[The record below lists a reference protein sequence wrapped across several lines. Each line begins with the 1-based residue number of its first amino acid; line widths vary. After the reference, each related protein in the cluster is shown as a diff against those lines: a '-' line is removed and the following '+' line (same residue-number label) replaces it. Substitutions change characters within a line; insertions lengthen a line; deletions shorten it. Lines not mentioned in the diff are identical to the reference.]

1 MSIKA
6 DCVRRIAN
14 WPAMKGHHKFEKS
27 TFDPT
32 KLQDDIQKM
41 SPKIHEL
48 LEKIKQLDD
57 TDMTKEGRHYKHFI
71 FSDVKQG
78 GYGSKIVASAFI
90 ANGKTLAYDRNLKV
104 KSNDELL
111 LTKGQNM
118 ALLCS
123 TGVYD
128 KPINAQ
134 TKREILGKFNE
145 RPLNVYGDAI
155 RFIVMDSGYKEG
167 IDLFD
172 VKYVHILEPQ
182 SSRADEKQVIGR
194 GTRTCGQKGLE
205 FIKNNG
211 WTLEVYIYD
220 VNIPEDLAKI
230 LDAPTLFDLY
240 LKHSNIDLRKL
251 AFSSQLDR
259 MALVGSVDYELNKNI
274 HDFRVLGDEVNINDI
289 FTGGAAE
296 DSLCAVKDCGAR
308 AKKSFPIDTLKFVIA
323 YFGVEEALP
332 RKFVN
337 ARELRQFLCEEM
349 KTNRDFC
356 DSMKDMREDLKLFV
370 YKHASELLTVIKNR
384 KYMSL
389 PAYYRAMYRK
399 FIRSYLPED
408 KLPEIDVRV
417 PSPDIPD
424 TPRTPIKTPD
434 TPRTPVKTP
443 DTPPDIDEKEDHRK
457 KIATPVTPK
466 TPSPPPDFS
475 PAKSVKS
482 VNARTRTLTFLGVR
496 EDIRKNYM
504 QFKWPRVE
512 LKNMCGGGSVP
523 VKFNP
528 TQDFIR
534 HYLTPSSAQKGML
547 LYHSVGTGK
556 TCTAIAT
563 ATSSFEKQG
572 YTILWVTRTTLK
584 SDIWKNMF
592 DQICSIPIQQR
603 LGAGNRTPT
612 AYGDR
617 MRLLSDSWSIRPM
630 SYKQFSNLIEGK
642 NDLYKALVKRNGSAD
657 PLRKTLLIIDEAH
670 KLYGG
675 ADLSSVERPDMN
687 KLKKALMHSYQHSGE
702 DSVKVMVMTATPYT
716 NDPMELV
723 QLLNLLKPKDQQ
735 IEDDFDKFSEKYLD
749 SAGNFTKRGS
759 RAFLD
764 DIAGLI
770 SYLNREKD
778 ARQFSQ
784 PIVMKVMTPM
794 SRRGEADMPN
804 VDDLEIEMSGLR
816 EEVKEYA
823 EKKKAVREGVKGACQ
838 DLTPKEKKACMAQV
852 KADAKA
858 KLEFMMRAEKSSKND
873 IKTLRAAISKAKKD
887 LKDDFSQVGVLQS
900 KCMKGPA
907 KKKDSRINSA
917 SSTQSE

>member
-1 MSIKA
+1 MKA
-6 DCVRRIAN
+6 
-14 WPAMKGHHKFEKS
+14 HHKFEKP
-27 TFDPT
+27 TFDPE
-32 KLQDDIQKM
+32 KLQADIEKM
-41 SPKIHEL
+41 SPKIYEL
-48 LEKIKQLDD
+48 LAKIRQLDD

-90 ANGKTLAYDRNLKV
+90 ANGMTLAYDQSLKV
-104 KSNDELL
+104 KSDADLL
-111 LTKGQNM
+111 ATKGKNM

-289 FTGGAAE
+289 FTGGAAG
-296 DSLCAVKDCGAR
+296 DSLCAVSNCGSR
-308 AKKSFPIDTLKFVIA
+308 AKKDFPINTLKFVIA
-323 YFGVEEALP
+323 YLGVEETLP
-332 RKFVN
+332 RKFVK
-337 ARELRQFLCEEM
+337 AGELRAFLCQEM
-349 KTNRDFC
+349 KTNGDFC
-356 DSMKDMREDLKLFV
+356 DAVNDMNDDIKLFIF
-370 YKHASELLTVIKNR
+370 KHATELLAVIKNR
-384 KYMSL
+384 KYLSM
-389 PAYYRAMYRK
+389 PMYYRALYRK
-399 FIRSYLPED
+399 FIRTYLPEG
-408 KLPEIDVRV
+408 KLPNIDVRV
-417 PSPDIPD
+417 PSPDSPE
-424 TPRTPIKTPD
+424 TPKTPKTPD
-434 TPRTPVKTP
+434 TPSPRSP
-443 DTPPDIDEKEDHRK
+443 D
-457 KIATPVTPK
+457 
-466 TPSPPPDFS
+466 TPSPPPAKKTPIAPRTPSPLPSFS

-482 VNARTRTLTFLGVR
+482 VDAHTRTLTFLGVR
-496 EDIRKNYM
+496 EDIRKNYV

-512 LKNMCGGGSVP
+512 LQNMCGGGSLP

-534 HYLTPSSAQKGML
+534 HYFTPSSAQKGML

-563 ATSSFEKQG
+563 ASSSFEKQG
-572 YTILWVTRTTLK
+572 YTVLWVTRTTLK

-592 DQICSIPIQQR
+592 DQICSIPIQKR
-603 LGAGNRTPT
+603 LGAGNRIPA

-642 NDLYKALVKRNGSAD
+642 NDLYKALVKRNGSED

-687 KLKKALMHSYQHSGE
+687 KLKKALMHSYKHSGK

-723 QLLNLLKPKDQQ
+723 QLLNLLKPRDQQ
-735 IEDDFDKFSEKYLD
+735 IEEDFDKFSEKYLD

-759 RAFLD
+759 RVFLD
-764 DIAGLI
+764 DVAGLI

-784 PIVMKVMTPM
+784 PIVMKVLTPM
-794 SRRGEADMPN
+794 SRRGEADTPN
-804 VDDLEIEMSGLR
+804 VRELEAEMSGLR

-823 EKKKAVREGVKGACQ
+823 VKKKAVKGAVKNACQ
-838 DLTPKEKKACMAQV
+838 DLKSKEKKACMAQV
-852 KADAKA
+852 KAEAKA
-858 KLEFMMRAEKSSKND
+858 QLDVMAHEEKTAKENL
-873 IKTLRAAISKAKKD
+873 KTLRAAISKAKKD
-887 LKDDFSQVGVLQS
+887 LKDDFSQVGVLQT
-900 KCMKGPA
+900 KCMSGPA
-907 KKKDSRINSA
+907 KKKKAKQNSVATSDSA
-917 SSTQSE
+917 SNA

>member
-1 MSIKA
+1 MKA
-6 DCVRRIAN
+6 
-14 WPAMKGHHKFEKS
+14 HHKFEKS
-27 TFDPT
+27 TFDPA
-32 KLQDDIQKM
+32 KLQEDIEKM
-41 SPKIHEL
+41 SPKIYEL
-48 LEKIKQLDD
+48 LAKIKQLDAA
-57 TDMTKEGRHYKHFI
+57 DMTKEGRHYKHFI

-90 ANGKTLAYDRNLKV
+90 ANGMTLAYDRNLKV
-104 KSNDELL
+104 RSDADL
-111 LTKGQNM
+111 LTTKGKNM

-134 TKREILGKFNE
+134 TKREILGKFNQ

-289 FTGGAAE
+289 FTGGAAG

-332 RKFVN
+332 RKFAN
-337 ARELRQFLCEEM
+337 ARDLRQFLCEEM
-349 KTNRDFC
+349 KTNGDFC
-356 DSMKDMREDLKLFV
+356 DAMDDMREDLKLFV
-370 YKHASELLTVIKNR
+370 YKHASELLVVIENR
-384 KYMSL
+384 KFLSL
-389 PAYYRAMYRK
+389 PTYYRMMYRK
-399 FIRSYLPED
+399 FIRTYLPEG
-408 KLPEIDVRV
+408 KLPDIHVRM

-424 TPRTPIKTPD
+424 TPRTP
-434 TPRTPVKTP
+434 VKTP
-443 DTPPDIDEKEDHRK
+443 DNDEEEDNDRK
-457 KIATPVTPK
+457 KKVATPK
-466 TPSPPPDFS
+466 TPSPLPIFS

-482 VNARTRTLTFLGVR
+482 VDAHTRTLTFLGVR

-512 LKNMCGGGSVP
+512 LKNMCGGGSIP

-534 HYLTPSSAQKGML
+534 HYFTPSSAQKGML

-563 ATSSFEKQG
+563 ASSSFEKQG

-592 DQICSIPIQQR
+592 DQICSIPIQKR
-603 LGAGNRTPT
+603 LGAGNRIPA

-642 NDLYKALVKRNGSAD
+642 NDLYKALVKRNGSKD

-687 KLKKALMHSYQHSGE
+687 KLKKALMHSYKHSGK

-723 QLLNLLKPKDQQ
+723 QLVNLLKPSDQQ
-735 IEDDFDKFSEKYLD
+735 IEENFDKFSEKYLD
-749 SAGNFTKRGS
+749 SAGNFTKRGN

-784 PIVMKVMTPM
+784 PIVMRVLTPM
-794 SRRGEADMPN
+794 SRREADAPN
-804 VDDLEIEMSGLR
+804 VSKLEVEMSRVR
-816 EEVKEYA
+816 EDIKEYA
-823 EKKKAVREGVKGACQ
+823 EKKKAVKETVKDVVKDECQ
-838 DLTPKEKKACMAQV
+838 DLAPKEKKACMAQV
-852 KADAKA
+852 KADVKAELDDITQDEKTAKESL
-858 KLEFMMRAEKSSKND
+858 KV
-873 IKTLRAAISKAKKD
+873 LRNTISKAKKD

-900 KCMKGPA
+900 KCMKGPS
-907 KKKDSRINSA
+907 KKKA
-917 SSTQSE
+917 SSISSSRYYIPLSS

>member
-14 WPAMKGHHKFEKS
+14 WPAMKPHHKFEKPA
-27 TFDPT
+27 FDPA
-32 KLQDDIQKM
+32 KLKEDIQNM
-41 SPKIHEL
+41 SPKINEL
-48 LEKIKQLDD
+48 LAKIKQLDD

-78 GYGSKIVASAFI
+78 GYGSKIVASALI
-90 ANGKTLAYDRNLKV
+90 ADGMTLAYDRSLKV
-104 KSNDELL
+104 KSDQELL
-111 LTKGQNM
+111 TTKGQNM

-134 TKREILGKFNE
+134 TKREILGKFNQ
-145 RPLNVYGDAI
+145 RPLNIYGDAI
-155 RFIVMDSGYKEG
+155 RVIVMDSGYKEG

-259 MALVGSVDYELNKNI
+259 MAFVGSVDYELNKNI

-289 FTGGAAE
+289 FTGGAGE
-296 DSLCAVKDCGAR
+296 KSLCTVNNCGTRSKKD
-308 AKKSFPIDTLKFVIA
+308 FPITTLKFVIA
-323 YFGVEEALP
+323 YFGVEEELP
-332 RKFVN
+332 RKF
-337 ARELRQFLCEEM
+337 AKAGDLRKFLCEEM
-349 KTNRDFC
+349 KTNSDFC
-356 DSMKDMREDLKLFV
+356 DAVDDMKEDIKLFIF
-370 YKHASELLTVIKNR
+370 KHATELLAVINNK
-384 KYMSL
+384 KYWSL
-389 PAYYRAMYRK
+389 PSSYRSMFRK
-399 FIRSYLPED
+399 FINTFLPEG
-408 KLPEIDVRV
+408 EIPDIEVRV

-424 TPRTPIKTPD
+424 TPRTPKPD
-434 TPRTPVKTP
+434 S
-443 DTPPDIDEKEDHRK
+443 DDEDEDDDKK
-457 KIATPVTPK
+457 KIATPVPPK
-466 TPSPPPDFS
+466 TPSPLPIFS

-482 VNARTRTLTFLGVR
+482 VDARTRTLTFLGVR

-512 LKNMCGGGSVP
+512 LQNMCGGGSVP

-534 HYLTPSSAQKGML
+534 HYFTPSSAQKGML

-603 LGAGNRTPT
+603 LGAGNRIPS

-642 NDLYKALVKRNGSAD
+642 NDLYKALVKRNGSDD

-723 QLLNLLKPKDQQ
+723 QLVNLLKPKDQH
-735 IEDDFDKFSEKYLD
+735 IEENFDKFSEKYLD

-759 RAFLD
+759 RMFLD
-764 DIAGLI
+764 DIAGLV
-770 SYLNREKD
+770 SFLNREKD

-794 SRRGEADMPN
+794 SRRGEADVPN
-804 VDDLEIEMSGLR
+804 VGDLEATLSGLR
-816 EEVKEYA
+816 EEAKEYA
-823 EKKKAVREGVKGACQ
+823 EKKKAIKESVKSACQ

-858 KLEFMMRAEKSSKND
+858 QLDVMMRAEKSSKEE
-873 IKTLRAAISKAKKD
+873 IKTLRATMSKAKKD
-887 LKDDFSQVGVLQS
+887 LKDDFSQAGILQS
-900 KCMKGPA
+900 KCMSGPA
-907 KKKDSRINSA
+907 KKKKAKQSSVATSDSA
-917 SSTQSE
+917 SSA

>member
-1 MSIKA
+1 MKA
-6 DCVRRIAN
+6 
-14 WPAMKGHHKFEKS
+14 HHKFEKS
-27 TFDPT
+27 TFDPA
-32 KLQDDIQKM
+32 KLQEDIEKM
-41 SPKIHEL
+41 SPKIYEL
-48 LEKIKQLDD
+48 LAKIKQLDE
-57 TDMTKEGRHYKHFI
+57 TDMAKEGRHYKHFI

-90 ANGKTLAYDRNLKV
+90 ASGMTLAYDRSLKV
-104 KSNDELL
+104 KSDADL
-111 LTKGQNM
+111 LTTKGKNM

-220 VNIPEDLAKI
+220 VSIPEDLAKI
-230 LDAPTLFDLY
+230 LDASTLFDLY

-289 FTGGAAE
+289 FTGGADG
-296 DSLCAVKDCGAR
+296 DSLCTVKDCGAR

-323 YFGVEEALP
+323 YFGVEEELP
-332 RKFVN
+332 KKFAS
-337 ARELRQFLCEEM
+337 ARDLRQFLCEEM
-349 KTNRDFC
+349 KTNTDFC
-356 DSMKDMREDLKLFV
+356 DAVHDMREDLKLFV
-370 YKHASELLTVIKNR
+370 YKHASELLTVITNNTFL
-384 KYMSL
+384 SL
-389 PAYYRAMYRK
+389 PAYYRMMYRK
-399 FIRSYLPED
+399 FIKSYLSED
-408 KLPEIDVRV
+408 KIPDIDVRV

-424 TPRTPIKTPD
+424 TPH
-434 TPRTPVKTP
+434 TPVKTP
-443 DTPPDIDEKEDHRK
+443 DDDENDRK
-457 KIATPVTPK
+457 KKVATPKAPKTPK
-466 TPSPPPDFS
+466 TPSPLPIFS

-482 VNARTRTLTFLGVR
+482 VDAHTRTLTFLGVR

-512 LKNMCGGGSVP
+512 LQNMCGGGSVP

-534 HYLTPSSAQKGML
+534 HYFTPSSAQKGML

-563 ATSSFEKQG
+563 ASSSFEKQG

-592 DQICSIPIQQR
+592 DQICSIPIQKR
-603 LGAGNRTPT
+603 LGAGNRIPA

-617 MRLLSDSWSIRPM
+617 IRLLSDSWSIRPM

-642 NDLYKALVKRNGSAD
+642 NDLYKALVKRNGSED

-687 KLKKALMHSYQHSGE
+687 KLKKALMHSYQHSGK

-723 QLLNLLKPKDQQ
+723 QLVNLLKPSDQQ
-735 IEDDFDKFSEKYLD
+735 IEENFDKFSEKYLD
-749 SAGNFTKRGS
+749 SAGNFTKRGN
-759 RAFLD
+759 RMFLD

-784 PIVMKVMTPM
+784 PIVMKVLTPM

-804 VDDLEIEMSGLR
+804 VRELEAEMSRLR

-823 EKKKAVREGVKGACQ
+823 GKKKAIKGAVKDACQ
-838 DLTPKEKKACMAQV
+838 DLTSKEKKACMAQV

-858 KLEFMMRAEKSSKND
+858 QLDATTHEEKTVKERV
-873 IKTLRAAISKAKKD
+873 KALRTTISKAKKD
-887 LKDDFSQVGVLQS
+887 LKDDFSQVGVLQN

-907 KKKDSRINSA
+907 KQK
-917 SSTQSE
+917 